1 MEAKYNAQKHI
12 CQRLEI
18 QVMEL
23 FSRLSAIEGEMTV
36 QERSHLSTGARSI
49 QVNKLAANRT
59 W

>member
-23 FSRLSAIEGEMTV
+23 FGRLSAIEGEMAVT
-36 QERSHLSTGARSI
+36 ERTHLTSGPRSI
-49 QVNKLAANRT
+49 QVLVSYLVI
-59 W
+59 